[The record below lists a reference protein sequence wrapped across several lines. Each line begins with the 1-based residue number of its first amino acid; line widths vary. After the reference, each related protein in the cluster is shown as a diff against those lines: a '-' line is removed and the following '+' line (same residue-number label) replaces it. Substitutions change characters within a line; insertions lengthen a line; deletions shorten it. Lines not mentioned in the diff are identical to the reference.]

1 MALCKFY
8 ENVGIIYVGTL
19 TTSKSVLNLKSMDI
33 RLDVYMGIDR
43 TINVYL
49 W

>member
-1 MALCKFY
+1 MSLCKFY
-8 ENVGIIYVGTL
+8 ENVGIIYVAAL
-19 TTSKSVLNLKSMDI
+19 PTSMSVLNLKSMDI

-43 TINVYL
+43 TINEYL